1 MCLND
6 LGSAFIEN
14 PVYIE
19 GHHQE
24 LAGAPPKRPLT
35 AGEKIMQQQPL
46 LLDPAI
52 CNWVLM
58 PIVLVMVLVMILRDK
73 VRPTRDDTFVDVE
86 DIIQLTPDVRFVNR

>member
-1 MCLND
+1 
-6 LGSAFIEN
+6 
-14 PVYIE
+14 
-19 GHHQE
+19 
-24 LAGAPPKRPLT
+24 
-35 AGEKIMQQQPL
+35 MQQQPL